1 MFDHIGISL
10 FTGKGT
16 PNLSH
21 LTDTGNVW
29 QGWQQYRLEGVCPLK
44 VQYKAPLRE
53 LKISGSLPY
62 LCRGHN
68 YPAGTADLREA
79 MDYVSQLI
87 GLNVFSGSIDVFEF
101 GQFVTVPLRVD
112 VMLANHTHLP
122 GFVARGYLNKASK
135 EFESSALRVKLY
147 DANRNFSHK
156 VKGEAKQALQEDFG
170 FEPGKHCMKVENHY
184 KKPQIH
190 FKQRVLVADLF
201 NPVFVDLCKT
211 DLLTTYR
218 RIHKPPPGAMPTNKK
233 DLPASMLPLLV
244 LKDLE
249 AVHGF
254 SVEDLLTQKL
264 KAIPE
269 EVLTPEDRKARKRQ
283 LRKML
288 GLVGSA
294 TADSPFDVAPQLE
307 EVLTIPQQSE
317 PFTVTA

>member
-1 MFDHIGISL
+1 MFDHIGVSL
-10 FTGKGT
+10 FTGKNT
-16 PNLSH
+16 PNLTY

-44 VQYKAPLRE
+44 VQYKAPLQE
-53 LKISGSLPY
+53 LRISGSLPY

-68 YPAGTADLREA
+68 YPAGINDLREA
-79 MDYVSQLI
+79 IDYVAQVI
-87 GLNVFSGSIDVFEF
+87 GLNVFSGTVEVFEF

-112 VMLANHTHLP
+112 VMLANHTRLP

-135 EFESSALRVKLY
+135 EFDSQALRVKLY
-147 DANRNFSHK
+147 DAHQNFSHK
-156 VKGEAKQALQEDFG
+156 VKGYAKQSLQEDFG
-170 FEPGKHCMKVENHY
+170 FKPGKYCLKVENHY
-184 KKPQIH
+184 KKPEVY

-201 NPVFVDLCKT
+201 NPVFVDLCKA
-211 DLLTTYR
+211 DLLDTYR
-218 RIHKPPPGAMPTNKK
+218 RIHKTPAGAMPTNKK

-249 AVHGF
+249 ALHGF

-269 EVLTPEDRKARKRQ
+269 EVLTSEDRKARKRQ

-288 GLVGSA
+288 GLVASA
-294 TADSPFDVAPQLE
+294 TADSPFDMATLLE
-307 EVLTIPQQSE
+307 DVLNNG
-317 PFTVTA
+317 